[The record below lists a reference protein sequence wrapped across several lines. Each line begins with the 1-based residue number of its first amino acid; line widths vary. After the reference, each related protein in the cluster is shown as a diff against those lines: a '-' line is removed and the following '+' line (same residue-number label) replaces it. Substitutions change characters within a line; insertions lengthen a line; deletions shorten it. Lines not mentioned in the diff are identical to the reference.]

1 LALGAMSIDKEQ
13 IRACLFEGCEKI
25 IGRHSAIDFESEEFF
40 KRYLDLKRQ
49 STANL
54 AEIWN
59 QNKKEVIASQNS
71 VLRAINDTSPVPLTP
86 TQANP
91 NENSSQPPLNSAR
104 EHPSDPK
111 CKEPTILSA
120 RSLTNPNPTTT
131 QTSKQNSIPRD
142 QPFFTTEP
150 PCHSLKIAWCS
161 ITRMLD
167 NPNLDTLQNR
177 ADSIS
182 SNNFCF
188 PEKTTPKTSNF
199 ASLIQNNPE
208 KNPKNLQRKSKEDV
222 VLSGRG
228 SRSRGG
234 SLGQLG

>member
-1 LALGAMSIDKEQ
+1 M
-13 IRACLFEGCEKI
+13 
-25 IGRHSAIDFESEEFF
+25 GRHSAIDFESEEFF

-71 VLRAINDTSPVPLTP
+71 VLRAINDTSPILPTS

-91 NENSSQPPLNSAR
+91 NENSSQPHPPLNSAR

-120 RSLTNPNPTTT
+120 RSLTNPNPTPT
-131 QTSKQNSIPRD
+131 QNSKQNSIPQD
-142 QPFFTTEP
+142 QPFFTIEP

-161 ITRMLD
+161 ITRMLE

-177 ADSIS
+177 TDSIS
-182 SNNFCF
+182 SINFGF
-188 PEKTTPKTSNF
+188 PDKTTPKTSNF
-199 ASLIQNNPE
+199 ASLIQNEPE
-208 KNPKNLQRKSKEDV
+208 KRKNFQGKSKEDV

-228 SRSRGG
+228 SRSRAG
-234 SLGQLG
+234 SWGQLG